1 MGMFT
6 HGIITESVEKVFSDP
21 DAIYSQIIEMEVSQ
35 LPDEKIQ
42 EFCAPGGVGETLVAE
57 GKLGKRTLVR
67 LSKKDDITRRK
78 KMIALNLA
86 KENNDPLWDKL
97 ALNRVKER
105 ELIAKIVAKYG
116 NKSQKL
122 AVQAQKDFVKK
133 SHLPASFMRA
143 GGDDRLSNESKDK

>member
-1 MGMFT
+1 MSMFST
-6 HGIITESVEKVFSDP
+6 SMITESVEKVFSDP
-21 DAIYSQIIEMEVSQ
+21 NAIYAQLIEMEVSQ
-35 LPDEKIQ
+35 LPQEKIE

-57 GKLGKRTLVR
+57 GKLYKKTIVR
-67 LSKKDDITRRK
+67 LSKKDDLSKRK

-105 ELIAKIVAKYG
+105 ELISKIMAKYG

-122 AVQAQKDFVKK
+122 AVQAQKDFLKGA
-133 SHLPASFMRA
+133 HLPKSFMKA
-143 GGDDRLSNESKDK
+143 GGEERVSK

>member
-6 HGIITESVEKVFSDP
+6 TGMITESVEKAFSDP
-21 DAIYSQIIEMEVSQ
+21 NAIISQMIEMEVSK
-35 LPDEKIQ
+35 LPQEKIE
-42 EFCAPGGVGETLVAE
+42 EFCSPGGVGETLVSE
-57 GKLGKRTLVR
+57 GKLSKKTIVR
-67 LSKKDDITRRK
+67 LSKKDDLSKRK

-105 ELIAKIVAKYG
+105 ELIAKIMAKYG

-122 AVQAQKDFVKK
+122 AVQAQKDFLKGA
-133 SHLPASFMRA
+133 HLPSSFMKA
-143 GGDDRLSNESKDK
+143 GGEERVSK